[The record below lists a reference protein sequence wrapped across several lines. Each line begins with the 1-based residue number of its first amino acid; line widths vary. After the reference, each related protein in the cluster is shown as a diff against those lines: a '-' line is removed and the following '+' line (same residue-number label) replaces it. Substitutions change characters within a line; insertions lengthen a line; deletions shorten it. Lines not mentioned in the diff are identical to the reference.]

1 MKSTGK
7 TLIVA
12 FGLAATLLARD
23 ARAASITIAHDSSD
37 SFQVLWSLMVG
48 TTELTALGEF
58 NVTVTDTYVDFLV
71 TLTNNTTLVSEKV
84 HSIGFNTDPNGMS
97 LTVLES
103 GTYFQNFAL
112 DQKFPNFKKVDICAW
127 GTENCQGGGQGSN
140 LPGGGA
146 PVGTDSFAFR
156 LNGDF
161 SDGLTVDRFV
171 IKFQGTL
178 GSFEFEDTPS
188 HPPAVPEPSSV
199 ALVAMGAAFTAIRAR
214 RRRRHD

>member
-1 MKSTGK
+1 MKSFGK
-7 TLIVA
+7 LAVVTVA
-12 FGLAATLLARD
+12 LAATMFARD
-23 ARAASITIAHDSSD
+23 ARAASITLAPDAAD
-37 SFQVLWSLMVG
+37 SFEILWSLMVG

-58 NVTVTDTYVDFLV
+58 DVDVTDSYVDFYV

-84 HSIGFNTDPNGMS
+84 HSIGFNTDPNGTS
-97 LTVLES
+97 LTVLDS
-103 GTYFQNFAL
+103 GVYFQNFGL
-112 DQKFPNFKKVDICAW
+112 DQKFPSFKKVDICAW
-127 GTENCQGGGQGSN
+127 GTQNCQGGGQGSN

-156 LNGDF
+156 LAGDF

-188 HPPAVPEPSSV
+188 RPPTVPEPSS
-199 ALVAMGAAFTAIRAR
+199 LVLLAMGALTSFAASR
-214 RRRRHD
+214 RRRVQ

>member
-1 MKSTGK
+1 MNSFGK
-7 TLIVA
+7 CLVVA
-12 FGLAATLLARD
+12 FGLAATLFARD

-58 NVTVTDTYVDFLV
+58 DVTVTNGYVDFFV
-71 TLTNNTTLVSEKV
+71 TLTNDTTLVSEKV
-84 HSIGFNTDPNGMS
+84 HSIGFNTDPNGTS
-97 LTVLES
+97 LTVLDS
-103 GTYFQNFAL
+103 GTYFQNFSL
-112 DQKFPNFKKVDICAW
+112 DQKFPSFKKVDICTW

-156 LNGDF
+156 LNGNF
-161 SDGLTVDRFV
+161 SDGLNVDRFV

-178 GSFEFEDTPS
+178 GSFEFEDTSSPPPS
-188 HPPAVPEPSSV
+188 LPEPSS
-199 ALVAMGAAFTAIRAR
+199 LLLLAMGVVVTSLSAR
-214 RRRRHD
+214 RRN

>member
-1 MKSTGK
+1 MKSFGK
-7 TLIVA
+7 CLVVA
-12 FGLAATLLARD
+12 FALATTLFARD
-23 ARAASITIAHDSSD
+23 ARAASISIVRDGSD
-37 SFQVLWSLMVG
+37 SFEVLWSLMVG

-58 NVTVTDTYVDFLV
+58 DVDVTDTYVDFFI

-84 HSIGFNTDPNGMS
+84 HSIGFNTDPNGTS
-97 LTVLES
+97 LTVLDS
-103 GTYFQNFAL
+103 GNYFQNFAL
-112 DQKFPNFKKVDICAW
+112 DQKFPSFKKVDICAW
-127 GTENCQGGGQGSN
+127 GAQNCQGGGQGSN

-161 SDGLTVDRFV
+161 RNGLTVDRFV

-188 HPPAVPEPSSV
+188 RPPTVPEPSSV
-199 ALVAMGAAFTAIRAR
+199 LLLAMGAVTSMVAAR
-214 RRRRHD
+214 RRRAR

>member
-1 MKSTGK
+1 LTRSFGK
-7 TLIVA
+7 FAIAALVVA
-12 FGLAATLLARD
+12 AAMSPREV
-23 ARAASITIAHDSSD
+23 RAASVTLAPDAKD
-37 SFQVLWSLMVG
+37 SFDVLWSLMVG

-58 NVTVTDTYVDFLV
+58 DVNVTDTYVDFYV

-84 HSIGFNTDPNGMS
+84 HSIGFNTDPNGTA
-97 LTVLES
+97 LTVLDS
-103 GTYFQNFAL
+103 GVYFQNFAL
-112 DQKFPNFKKVDICAW
+112 DQKFPSFKKVDICAW
-127 GTENCQGGGQGSN
+127 GTQNCQGGGQGSN

-156 LNGDF
+156 LAGDF

-188 HPPAVPEPSSV
+188 RPPTVPEPSSV
-199 ALVAMGAAFTAIRAR
+199 VLLAMGALASMVASR
-214 RRRRHD
+214 RRRVQ